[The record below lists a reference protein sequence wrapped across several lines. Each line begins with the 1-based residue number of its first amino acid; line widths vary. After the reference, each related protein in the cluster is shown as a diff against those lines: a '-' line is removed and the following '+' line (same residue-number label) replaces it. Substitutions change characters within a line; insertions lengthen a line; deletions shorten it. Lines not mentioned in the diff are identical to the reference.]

1 MIIVGESETKCIQ
14 YQEEIDKLQKEIE
27 KYKIDLEI
35 KEKCVN
41 ESKYFEVNI
50 VLYYTILF

>member
-1 MIIVGESETKCIQ
+1 MHILMLVVDESETKCVQ

-41 ESKYFEVNI
+41 ESKYFEMS
-50 VLYYTILF
+50 YY